1 LVKYLESNKISRKLR
16 ESLLRGMAEKA
27 IKEDDEIE
35 IAIKVNRL
43 DKDVLDKIS
52 KHANILDIVK
62 LTKHIHAKTKVK
74 KLRDLID
81 DDDIALLDEVTEMRA
96 LEG

>member
-1 LVKYLESNKISRKLR
+1 MVKYLESNKISRKLR